1 MEFERVAAAVR
12 GIPYMGPENGRRL
25 YDHIRETGATNVLEL
40 GTAHGVSA
48 SYMAAAIAANG
59 GGSLITVDT
68 NRATPEPSAQSVVAK
83 AGLDAIVDTVR
94 APDSS
99 YTWWLKDRIA
109 ARSTADGNCE
119 PEFDFCYLDGAHNWT
134 IDGFA
139 ALLVEKLLRPQGWLL
154 LDDLNWSYASYGGAY
169 EIGQSPEQLFLS
181 PAEVAEPHMKLV
193 YDLIV
198 RQHPAFTEFRVE
210 NANWGW
216 ARKAPGEP
224 RTYRVENTT
233 SLGAIAL
240 GQAVKVRNR
249 LLARRRA

>member
-1 MEFERVAAAVR
+1 MEFDRVAAALR

-25 YDHIRETGATNVLEL
+25 YDHIRETGATRVLEL

-48 SYMAAAIAANG
+48 SYMAAGIAANG
-59 GGSLITVDT
+59 GGTLITVDT
-68 NRATPEPSAQSVVAK
+68 NAASPEPSARSVIEK
-83 AGLDAIVDTVR
+83 AGLAHIVDNVR
-94 APDSS
+94 VPDSS
-99 YTWWLKDRIA
+99 YTWWLKERIA
-109 ARSTADGNCE
+109 ARSTAAGDCE

-154 LDDLNWSYASYGGAY
+154 LDDLNWSYASYSGSY
-169 EIGQSPEQLFLS
+169 ERGQSPEQLFLS
-181 PAEVAEPHMKLV
+181 PSEIAEPHMKLV

-198 RQHPAFTEFRVE
+198 RQHPSFTEFRVE

-224 RTYRVENTT
+224 RTYTVTNTT

-249 LLARRRA
+249 LLARRRG